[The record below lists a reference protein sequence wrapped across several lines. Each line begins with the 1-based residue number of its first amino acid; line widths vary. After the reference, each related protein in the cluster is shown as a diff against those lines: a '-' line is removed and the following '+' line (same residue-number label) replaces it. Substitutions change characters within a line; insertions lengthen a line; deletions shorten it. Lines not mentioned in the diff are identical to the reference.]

1 MKTKILSKFLYLLL
15 AVALFFG
22 QACNASRS
30 VKGGAIGAGAG
41 GVIGGAIGSKKGNTA
56 AGAII
61 GAAVGGAAG
70 ALIGRYMDK
79 QAKEMEQE
87 VKGVEVERVGEG
99 ILLTFDSGLLF
110 GFDSYQLTATTKGN
124 LDKMA
129 DILQKY
135 EDTEIR
141 IEGHTDSKGTDS
153 YNMTLSKNRAKS
165 VSDYLASKGVAR
177 NRLQTEGYGET
188 RPIDTNDTDAGRQK
202 NRRVEVAVFANEDL
216 KKDAEK
222 GDVKMN

>member
-1 MKTKILSKFLYLLL
+1 MKTQFLSKFLYLLL
-15 AVALFFG
+15 AVALVIT

-41 GVIGGAIGSKKGNTA
+41 AAVGGAIGSKKGNTA

-110 GFDSYQLTATTKGN
+110 DFNSFQLTATTKSN

-129 DILQKY
+129 DILEKY
-135 EDTEIR
+135 PDTEIL
-141 IEGHTDSKGTDS
+141 IEGHTDSKGTDA

-165 VSDYLASKGVAR
+165 VADYLASKGVAR
-177 NRLQTEGYGET
+177 NRLKTDGHGES
-188 RPIDTNDTDAGRQK
+188 RPVATNDTEAGRQQ
-202 NRRVEVAVFANEDL
+202 NRRVEAAVYANDKL
-216 KKDAEK
+216 KKDAEDGK
-222 GDVKMN
+222 LSSN

>member
-70 ALIGRYMDK
+70 ALIGRYMDN

-135 EDTEIR
+135 EDTEIK

-188 RPIDTNDTDAGRQK
+188 RPVDTNDTDAGRGK
-202 NRRVEVAVFANEDL
+202 NRRVEVAVFANENL

>member
-70 ALIGRYMDK
+70 ALIGRYMDN

-135 EDTEIR
+135 EDTEIK

-188 RPIDTNDTDAGRQK
+188 RPVDTNDTDAGRGK